1 LKNSN
6 FYFAA
11 AVFWFLFVTLL
22 LCLPG
27 SEFPKATW
35 LSKIWIDKWVHIFL
49 FFLLVIPWC
58 LAFAGKNDPKR
69 VRIIFIQVAV
79 FCFLYGALLEVVQHF
94 FIKFRSFE
102 LGDIAADGI
111 GCLGGYFFSI
121 RRFIKR

>member
-1 LKNSN
+1 
-6 FYFAA
+6 
-11 AVFWFLFVTLL
+11 
-22 LCLPG
+22 
-27 SEFPKATW
+27 
-35 LSKIWIDKWVHIFL
+35 
-49 FFLLVIPWC
+49 LLVIPWC

-69 VRIIFIQVAV
+69 VRTIFIQVAV
-79 FCFLYGALLEVVQHF
+79 FCFLYGALMEVVQHF